1 MAENGIS
8 LESIVQRA
16 QSTTESTDPKTI
28 ILVTHA
34 TMEDSVRK
42 AVASIKG
49 EGYLVGEPQVIRI
62 ERPKTA

>member
-8 LESIVQRA
+8 LESIVQRSKA
-16 QSTTESTDPKTI
+16 PVVAGAPQTI

-34 TMEDSVRK
+34 TMEASVRT
-42 AVASIKG
+42 AVNSIKG

>member
-1 MAENGIS
+1 
-8 LESIVQRA
+8 VQHSKQPVGKDA
-16 QSTTESTDPKTI
+16 PQTI

-34 TMEDSVRK
+34 TMESAVRT
-42 AVASIKG
+42 AVAAIKG